1 MSGAVELWE
10 WKRLEESRI
19 GEEREKDCR
28 KSGAWP
34 VVVDDEQLVV
44 GVEIGYE
51 VVEVPQ
57 LQRVEEYVVV
67 ELKVVV
73 EMLVVEW

>member
-1 MSGAVELWE
+1 MSGIVALWE

-57 LQRVEEYVVV
+57 LQRVEEYVAV

-73 EMLVVEW
+73 GMLVVEW

>member
-1 MSGAVELWE
+1 MAQWE
-10 WKRLEESRI
+10 WKRWEGSRI

-28 KSGAWP
+28 RSGAWP

-44 GVEIGYE
+44 GVEIEYE

-57 LQRVEEYVVV
+57 LQRKGEFVVV
-67 ELKVVV
+67 ELEVVI

>member
-1 MSGAVELWE
+1 M
-10 WKRLEESRI
+10 EESRI
-19 GEEREKDCR
+19 GEEREKDCK

-34 VVVDDEQLVV
+34 VVVGGEQLVA
-44 GVEIGYE
+44 GVEIECE

-57 LQRVEEYVVV
+57 LQQVEGYFVV
-67 ELKVVV
+67 ELRVVV